1 MSFGGGRGARKPL
14 PPGSEFN
21 WQKAPGELPDGAPTP
36 TFPVCTPRPVIYIIL
51 PSLCDTSS
59 KFSNLTMPNQ
69 PYETPKAEP
78 LQTRERSEVDRYRAL
93 RDRFQ
98 NGPYYAFTN
107 AASTSAR
114 QGTKERA
121 QFDPFNGMPSY
132 SSRYQKR
139 KRTVP
144 KIAGREYSESPAL
157 WSISY

>member
-36 TFPVCTPRPVIYIIL
+36 TFPVCAPRPAMPPFIAPSVRSIFRVIR
-51 PSLCDTSS
+51 
-59 KFSNLTMPNQ
+59 NLTMHDQ
-69 PYETPKAEP
+69 PYDTPTAEP

-98 NGPYYAFTN
+98 NGPYYAAVN
-107 AASTSAR
+107 AASTSAKK
-114 QGTKERA
+114 GTAERA
-121 QFDPFNGMPSY
+121 EFDPFNGMPSY

-144 KIAGREYSESPAL
+144 KISGREYSESCSL
-157 WSISY
+157 LSS